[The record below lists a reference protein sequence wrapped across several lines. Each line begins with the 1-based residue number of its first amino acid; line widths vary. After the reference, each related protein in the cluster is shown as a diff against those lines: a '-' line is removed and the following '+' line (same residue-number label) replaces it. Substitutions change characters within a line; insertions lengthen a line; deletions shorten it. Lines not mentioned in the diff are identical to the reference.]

1 MSAGVIL
8 LIVLGVYFLFIPVMA
23 GLFKALDAA
32 EIMNL
37 DGSEVG
43 IWPIMV
49 VILLVLLFGTLI
61 WNGSSWIYKHGS
73 RFFERI
79 FKKMFGVK

>member
-1 MSAGVIL
+1 MSAGVIV
-8 LIVLGVYFLFIPVMA
+8 LIVLGVYLLFIPVMA

-37 DGSEVG
+37 DGSEAG
-43 IWPIMV
+43 IWPVMV
-49 VILLVLLFGTLI
+49 VILLVLLIGTLI
-61 WNGSSWIYKHGS
+61 WNGSRWIYKHVS
-73 RFFERI
+73 TFFERI